1 MVLYYARPMDVQ
13 SGLTVENVEET
24 FSSLQQKAT
33 SVWGDMT
40 DDEKTMIIAIGV
52 GIVLLLVLR

>member
-40 DDEKTMIIAIGV
+40 DDEKQ
-52 GIVLLLVLR
+52 